1 MNLEVIYSK
10 IGGKSEEL
18 ITGSYS
24 GPHPLP
30 IPQILMEAAPPPPLP
45 SPIFGGDLKISD
57 RNSWGGPEQKTKFV
71 GGAKFKGRPK
81 ILGGVYKPH

>member
-1 MNLEVIYSK
+1 MNLQVIYSK
-10 IGGKSEEL
+10 IGGKGEEL

-30 IPQILMEAAPPPPLP
+30 IPQIFMEAAPPPPP
-45 SPIFGGDLKISD
+45 SILGGDLKISD

-71 GGAKFKGRPK
+71 GEAKFKGRPK
-81 ILGGVYKPH
+81 ILGGVYEPH

>member
-30 IPQILMEAAPPPPLP
+30 IPQILMEAAPLLP
-45 SPIFGGDLKISD
+45 SPIFVGDLKISD